1 MKSMRE
7 YALEYNRTHKN
18 GAVTKVGDYSLEFT
32 EFPKKETDKPKSY
45 IVMMSYF
52 WKPSSDL
59 AQ

>member
-1 MKSMRE
+1 MRE

-18 GAVTKVGDYSLEFT
+18 GAVTKVGDYSLEFS
-32 EFPKKETDKPKSY
+32 EFPKKETDKPKTY
-45 IVMMSYF
+45 VVMASYF